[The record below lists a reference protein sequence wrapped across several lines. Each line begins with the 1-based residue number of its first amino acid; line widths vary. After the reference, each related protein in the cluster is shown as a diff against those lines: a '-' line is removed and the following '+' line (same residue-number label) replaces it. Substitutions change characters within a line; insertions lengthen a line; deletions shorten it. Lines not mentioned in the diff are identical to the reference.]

1 MKTTVQVT
9 YSFKEELIGDE
20 KDSDK
25 FYLKVTPVVKIVPK
39 EYGTP
44 DRKDLKAIAE
54 AVLKESRKKRLIK

>member
-20 KDSDK
+20 QDSDK
-25 FYLKVTPVVKIVPK
+25 FYLKVTPIVKIKPK

-54 AVLKESRKKRLIK
+54 AVLKESRKKGPIK

>member
-20 KDSDK
+20 QDSDK
-25 FYLKVTPVVKIVPK
+25 FYLKVTPVVKIKPK
-39 EYGTP
+39 EYGAP

-54 AVLKESRKKRLIK
+54 AVLKESRKKGPIK

>member
-25 FYLKVTPVVKIVPK
+25 FYLKVTPVVKIKPK

-44 DRKDLKAIAE
+44 DRKDLKAIAD
-54 AVLKESRKKRLIK
+54 AVLKELKKKGPLK